1 MKEKIHNL
9 YNFVCCL
16 EKKDAHFLLN
26 KYGRHT
32 LFIIVWKFLQKA

>member
-9 YNFVCCL
+9 YNFVCCF
-16 EKKDAHFLLN
+16 EKDAHFLLN
-26 KYGRHT
+26 KYLQHT